1 MKYNIKNMKSGF
13 ARLHTIEGGAVSV
26 YVDKEIGKLVT
37 LPSKTRLKAMWD
49 EDTKELIIKEWTD

>member
-1 MKYNIKNMKSGF
+1 MKSGF